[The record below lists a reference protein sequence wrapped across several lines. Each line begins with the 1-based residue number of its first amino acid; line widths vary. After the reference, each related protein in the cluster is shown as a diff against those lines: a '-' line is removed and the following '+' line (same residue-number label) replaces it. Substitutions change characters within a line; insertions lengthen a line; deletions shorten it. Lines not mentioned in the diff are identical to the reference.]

1 MNEKQYAFYVLK
13 KQHRS
18 VLDAIEKGSIDD
30 IHVGTYTQD
39 EGRNVSYHGSD
50 LYEVITHIKDAE
62 TGEVF
67 HHSDCEERNIVDYVP
82 FKDMESV
89 MEKALKNSQD
99 KMVELQNMM
108 KKEKE
113 KQEHILKA
121 IDSLAKY
128 FHLPEKQEMEEK
140 TLSRNLML

>member
-1 MNEKQYAFYVLK
+1 MNEKQFAFYVLI

-18 VLDAIEKGSIDD
+18 VLDAIEKGCIDD
-30 IHVGTYTQD
+30 IHTGTYTQD

-62 TGEVF
+62 TGNVF
-67 HHSDCEERNIVDYVP
+67 RHSDCEERNIINYVP
-82 FKDMESV
+82 FKDMESM

-99 KMVELQNMM
+99 KVVELQNMM

-113 KQEHILKA
+113 KQEHFLKA

>member
-1 MNEKQYAFYVLK
+1 M
-13 KQHRS
+13 
-18 VLDAIEKGSIDD
+18 
-30 IHVGTYTQD
+30 
-39 EGRNVSYHGSD
+39 
-50 LYEVITHIKDAE
+50 
-62 TGEVF
+62 F

-121 IDSLAKY
+121 IDSLVKY

>member
-18 VLDAIEKGSIDD
+18 VLDAIEKGCIDD
-30 IHVGTYTQD
+30 IHTGTYTQD

-50 LYEVITHIKDAE
+50 LYEVITHIKDEE

-67 HHSDCEERNIVDYVP
+67 HQSGCGERNIIDYVP
-82 FKDMESV
+82 FKDMESM

-99 KMVELQNMM
+99 KTVELQNVI

-121 IDSLAKY
+121 TDLLAKY

>member
-18 VLDAIEKGSIDD
+18 VLDAIEKGCIDD
-30 IHVGTYTQD
+30 IRMGIYTQD
-39 EGRNVSYHGSD
+39 EGRNISYHGSD

-62 TGEVF
+62 TGDVF
-67 HHSDCEERNIVDYVP
+67 LHSDCKERNVIDYVP
-82 FKDMESV
+82 FKDMESM

-99 KMVELQNMM
+99 NAVELQNMM

-113 KQEHILKA
+113 KQELILKA
-121 IDSLAKY
+121 IDSLAKISS
-128 FHLPEKQEMEEK
+128 FSTKQEKEEK
-140 TLSRNLML
+140 ILSRSLML

>member
-1 MNEKQYAFYVLK
+1 MNEKQFAYYVLK

-18 VLDAIEKGSIDD
+18 VLDAIEKGCIDD
-30 IHVGTYTQD
+30 IRTGTYTQD

-67 HHSDCEERNIVDYVP
+67 RHSDCEERNVIDYVP

-89 MEKALKNSQD
+89 MEKALKKSQD
-99 KMVELQNMM
+99 KEVELQNMM

-121 IDSLAKY
+121 IDLSAKD
-128 FHLPEKQEMEEK
+128 FLLPEKQEK
-140 TLSRNLML
+140 

>member
-1 MNEKQYAFYVLK
+1 MIEKQHAFYVLR

-18 VLDAIEKGSIDD
+18 VSDAIEKGCMDD
-30 IHVGTYTQD
+30 IRTGTYTQD

-67 HHSDCEERNIVDYVP
+67 RHSDCEERNAVDYVP
-82 FKDMESV
+82 FKDMQSV
-89 MEKALKNSQD
+89 IEKALKDSQD
-99 KMVELQNMM
+99 KTAELQNMM

-113 KQEHILKA
+113 KQEHIRKA
-121 IDSLAKY
+121 ADSLAEY
-128 FHLPEKQEMEEK
+128 FHLPEKQEIEEK
-140 TLSRNLML
+140 ILSRSLML